1 MVNKLARTSRNG
13 SLLFEPEINSSF
25 LLSTVA
31 PPMSS
36 PSSSNLFSLARSKLN
51 LSGESKDSFSLHRW
65 VLLKNSIIQSLP
77 LVSTTSPSP
86 APSPS
91 DEDEAEDEPE
101 VDSFM
106 FPDAGKL
113 VEGPSSEVNASE
125 AAWLDSLL
133 ETLGEDDEYDFN
145 ADPDVSVS
153 VVPVDDDE
161 DLPQSPPI
169 SPNSSSDDL
178 TTQSYYYPYLVPYPP
193 YSPPPISSISYHFA
207 SSPPPPYVDPLP
219 YSYCDLDDT
228 DDFPPVPDAIEDTS
242 DDESDTPP
250 TPGQSLSSLSLDPA
264 SIPLPVEHSRLR
276 HSTHST
282 PQIYYTD
289 DEYLPGFDPLPFPSD
304 HHSPVD
310 YPEC

>member
-1 MVNKLARTSRNG
+1 
-13 SLLFEPEINSSF
+13 
-25 LLSTVA
+25 
-31 PPMSS
+31 MSS
-36 PSSSNLFSLARSKLN
+36 PSSNLFSLARSKLN

-65 VLLKNSIIQSLP
+65 VLLKNSIVQSLP
-77 LVSTTSPSP
+77 LVSNASPSP
-86 APSPS
+86 AAASSS
-91 DEDEAEDEPE
+91 DEDEAEDDTEA
-101 VDSFM
+101 DSFM

-133 ETLGEDDEYDFN
+133 ETLGEDDEDDFS

-178 TTQSYYYPYLVPYPP
+178 TTQSYYPYLVPYPP
-193 YSPPPISSISYHFA
+193 YSPQPISYHFNTCLA
-207 SSPPPPYVDPLP
+207 SSPPSPPYVDPLP
-219 YSYCDLDDT
+219 YSYCALDDM

-264 SIPLPVEHSRLR
+264 SIPLPTEHSRLR
-276 HSTHST
+276 HSTPH
-282 PQIYYTD
+282 IYYTD
-289 DEYLPGFDPLPFPSD
+289 DEYLHGFDPLPFPSD

-310 YPEC
+310 YPQC

>member
-1 MVNKLARTSRNG
+1 MPTTL
-13 SLLFEPEINSSF
+13 
-25 LLSTVA
+25 A

-36 PSSSNLFSLARSKLN
+36 PSSPNLFSLARSKLMREQ
-51 LSGESKDSFSLHRW
+51 GLHRW

-77 LVSTTSPSP
+77 LVSTASPTQTATSSY
-86 APSPS
+86 
-91 DEDEAEDEPE
+91 EDDAEDAAE

-113 VEGPSSEVNASE
+113 VERPSSEVNASE

-133 ETLGEDDEYDFN
+133 ETLGEDDEDDFS

-161 DLPQSPPI
+161 DLPQSPPM

-178 TTQSYYYPYLVPYPP
+178 TNFTQSYYPYLVPYPP
-193 YSPPPISSISYHFA
+193 FAPPPISSYHFNTPA
-207 SSPPPPYVDPLP
+207 SSPPSYVDPLP
-219 YSYCDLDDT
+219 YSYCDLDDL

-242 DDESDTPP
+242 DDESDAPS

-264 SIPLPVEHSRLR
+264 SIPLPAEHSRLR
-276 HSTHST
+276 HSTPH
-282 PQIYYTD
+282 IYYTD
-289 DEYLPGFDPLPFPSD
+289 PQDEYLYAFDPLPFPSD
-304 HHSPVD
+304 HHSPVH